1 MNHPDFLKQ
10 LNTGLIQS
18 TIPDRAT
25 LIVAFS
31 GGPDSSALL
40 TGLSA
45 LSEKKSFKLIACHVN
60 HQIQL
65 DSSEADQLA
74 AKTIADSLEVEFL
87 STSVNVPKV
96 SKEKTISIEK

>member
-10 LNTGLIQS
+10 LNTGLIRS

-45 LSEKKSFKLIACHVN
+45 LSEKKCFKLIACHVN

-65 DSSEADQLA
+65 DSSEVDQLA
-74 AKTIADSLEVEFL
+74 AKTIANSIGVEFL
-87 STSVNVPKV
+87 ATSANVP
-96 SKEKTISIEK
+96 SRM